1 MSEQTYSMSGMTC
14 QHCVTRVQQLLAAVT
29 GVDRASVQLTPPRAI
44 VSGSADLATLQA
56 ALQGTDFKIEKIA

>member
-56 ALQGTDFKIEKIA
+56 A